1 MANGKKTLVFTPTYN
16 ERDNV
21 EKLCGEIIGLRLN
34 VDILFL
40 DDNSPDGTGNVLDGL
55 AKRYPN
61 VKVIHRSGKLGIG
74 SAHFDGINWA
84 YDHQYAT
91 LITMD
96 CDFSHPTKYLPE
108 LIRNSENHDVV
119 VGSRHLLKGSD
130 KELTFF
136 RRTLTSFGHVLTK
149 YLLGMP
155 YDATGAYRL
164 YRLDK
169 IPRQAFDL
177 IHSKGY
183 SFFFESLYLL
193 HMNKFCIK
201 EVPITILA
209 RTYGRTKMSLKDVLY
224 SVQLLVRIY
233 LTTSID
239 RKRYEIPKPF
249 NSNA

>member
-1 MANGKKTLVFTPTYN
+1 MANSKKTLVFTPTYN

-21 EKLCGEIIGLRLN
+21 EKLCAEILGLRLN

-55 AKRYPN
+55 AERYPN

-96 CDFSHPTKYLPE
+96 CDFSHPPKYLPDF
-108 LIRNSENHDVV
+108 IKNSENHDVV

-130 KELTFF
+130 KELTLF
-136 RRTLTSFGHVLTK
+136 RRTLTSLGHVLTK
-149 YLLGMP
+149 FLLGMP

-169 IPRQAFDL
+169 VPRQAFGL
-177 IHSKGY
+177 IRSKGY

-193 HMNKFCIK
+193 HINRFCIK
-201 EVPITILA
+201 ELPITVPA
-209 RTYGRTKMSLKDVLY
+209 RTSGQTKMSIKDALY
-224 SVQLLVRIY
+224 SAQLLFRIY
-233 LTTSID
+233 AMTLIN
-239 RKRYEIPKPF
+239 RKRYEIPRLF
-249 NSNA
+249 SIDA

>member
-1 MANGKKTLVFTPTYN
+1 MVNGKKTLVFTPTYN

-21 EKLCGEIIGLRLN
+21 EKLCAEILGLRLN

-61 VKVIHRSGKLGIG
+61 VEVIHRSGKLGIG

-84 YDHQYAT
+84 YDHQYVT

-96 CDFSHPTKYLPE
+96 CDFSHPPKYLPDF
-108 LIRNSENHDVV
+108 IKNSESHDIV
-119 VGSRHLLKGSD
+119 VGSRYILKGSD
-130 KELTFF
+130 KELTLF
-136 RRTLTSFGHVLTK
+136 RKTMTSLGHFLTK
-149 YLLGMP
+149 YLLKMP

-169 IPRQAFDL
+169 IPRRAFDL

-193 HMNKFCIK
+193 HMNQFRIK
-201 EVPITILA
+201 EVPITVPA
-209 RTYGRTKMSLKDVLY
+209 RTYGHTKMSIKDVLY
-224 SVQLLVRIY
+224 SVQLLFRIY
-233 LTTSID
+233 LTTVIN

-249 NSNA
+249 DPST